1 MKVLYLSPFG
11 AFGGATRSIVEIMR
25 AMEAGRV
32 QKHAV
37 VAQGVAAKGWFPTDV
52 TLTEVAGL
60 VQWDNT
66 RFSHY
71 RRLRWLI
78 VLRELA
84 NLPATLRMLRKLRE
98 EGSFDIIHCN
108 EITLLP
114 TAILAKRAWKIPLV
128 IHARSLQAEQ
138 LTPRRTKWFTQ
149 ALARHADAIVAID
162 QSVARTLDPKL
173 DVDVVYN
180 CMAVPQ
186 DVNMVAQHDRPLIFG
201 IIGSLAES
209 KGVLEMVQACIL
221 LKQRGIAFRL
231 LVAGENVRD
240 LRGIKG
246 RLLEKMN
253 LSRDIAKEIRAMVA
267 AHDLGDSVEMLGF
280 VSDVGAV
287 YDRLDVLCFPSR
299 LNAPGRPVFEA
310 ALQGIPAIV
319 AMKDP
324 VEDVIVDGVTGLRIT
339 EPDPVLIADAM
350 QKLHSDR
357 AATATMGQTARAR
370 AVTRFDSAISA
381 ARLIEIYERVVQQR
395 QM

>member
-11 AFGGATRSIVEIMR
+11 AFGGATRSIVEVMR
-25 AMEAGRV
+25 VMNPGRV
-32 QKHAV
+32 GKHAV
-37 VAQGVAAKGWFPTDV
+37 VARSVAAKGWFPADV

-66 RFSHY
+66 RFSYY

-78 VLRELA
+78 VMRELA
-84 NLPATLRMLRKLRE
+84 NLPETIRVLRTLCEK
-98 EGSFDIIHCN
+98 GPFDVIHCN

-114 TAILAKRAWKIPLV
+114 TAILAKYTLKIPLV

-138 LTPRRTKWFTQ
+138 LTPWRTKWFTW
-149 ALARHADAIVAID
+149 ALGRYADAIVAID

-186 DVNMVAQHDRPLIFG
+186 KVNIVALHDRPLTFG

-231 LVAGENVRD
+231 LIAGENVRD
-240 LRGIKG
+240 LRGLKG
-246 RLLEKMN
+246 TLLKKMN
-253 LSRDIAKEIRAMVA
+253 MSRDIASEIRTLIA
-267 AHDLGDSVEMLGF
+267 AHDLDESVEMLGF
-280 VSDVGAV
+280 VSNVGTV

-310 ALQGIPAIV
+310 ALKGIPAIV
-319 AMKDP
+319 AMREP
-324 VEDVIVDGVTGLRIT
+324 VEDVIVEGVTGLRIT
-339 EPDPVLIADAM
+339 KSDPVQIADAM
-350 QKLHSDR
+350 QKLDR
-357 AATATMGQTARAR
+357 DRPATANMGQAARTR
-370 AVTRFDSAISA
+370 AVTRFDSVISA
-381 ARLIEIYERVVQQR
+381 GRLIEIYERVVHKGE
-395 QM
+395 M

>member
-1 MKVLYLSPFG
+1 MKTLYLSPFG

-25 AMEAGRV
+25 AMDPGRV
-32 QKHAV
+32 EKHAV
-37 VAQGVAAKGWFPTDV
+37 VAQGVAAKGWFPEDV
-52 TLTEVAGL
+52 TLTEVSGL

-78 VLRELA
+78 TLRELA
-84 NLPATLRMLRKLRE
+84 NLPATLRVLRKLHAD
-98 EGSFDIIHCN
+98 GSFDIIHCN

-114 TAILAKRAWKIPLV
+114 TAILAKRALNIPLV

-186 DVNMVAQHDRPLIFG
+186 NVNTVAQHAAPLTFG

-221 LKQRGIAFRL
+221 LKQRGIPFRL

-267 AHDLGDSVEMLGF
+267 AHDLADSVEMLGF
-280 VSDVGAV
+280 VSDVGVV

-324 VEDVIVDGVTGLRIT
+324 VDDVIMEDVTGLRIT
-339 EPDPVLIADAM
+339 EPEPEQIADAM

-357 AATATMGQTARAR
+357 AATAAMGQTARAR

-381 ARLIEIYERVVQQR
+381 ARLIEIYERVVQRGQI
-395 QM
+395 